1 MKSIAI
7 LIFIFLTSICFASE
21 SEEQITPILAEPIEI
36 VLVCPKGSKYE
47 GEELPKW
54 VTTEE
59 AAEFF
64 CNDTVEETEIAE

>member
-7 LIFIFLTSICFASE
+7 LIITFITSICFASE
-21 SEEQITPILAEPIEI
+21 NEEQITPIIAEPIEI
-36 VLVCPKGSKYE
+36 VLVCPEGSKHE
-47 GEELPKW
+47 GDELPAW

-64 CNDTVEETEIAE
+64 CNDTEEETEIAE